1 MPRLISVS
9 PLVALIAAG
18 PALAPAQAQVMAAM
32 TASAAGW
39 NAGDLDRFMAVY
51 ADDASYVTKGDVL
64 RGKAAIA
71 DRYRPTFVAGG
82 NTRGKLSFEPVAFRT
97 LGPAQMLLI
106 ARWRL
111 TGAAAAAEETGMTTL
126 VWERRAAGWR
136 IVADH
141 SS

>member
-1 MPRLISVS
+1 MRGLILI
-9 PLVALIAAG
+9 PALIAA
-18 PALAPAQAQVMAAM
+18 APAEPQAQIGAAM
-32 TASAAGW
+32 ASSAAGW
-39 NAGDLDRFMAVY
+39 NAGDLERFVAVY
-51 ADDASYVTKGDVL
+51 SDDATFVTRTGVV

-71 DRYRPTFVAGG
+71 ARYRPSFATGG
-82 NTRGKLSFEPVAFRT
+82 NTRGRLHFEPIAWRT
-97 LGPAQMLLI
+97 LGPTRQLLI

-111 TGAAAAAEETGMTTL
+111 TGGDKEESGLTTL